1 MKMKYCKILIFLFVH
16 LNCFPN
22 LFGQNLV
29 ITDTVKPNIPYLK
42 SDTSFVVEGEVLGMD
57 SGSMKVSSEDKG
69 LVAYVPFRQGKFYF
83 SGLVKALEQLRIS
96 IKGDYY
102 NNVFYAEP
110 GQIRIKYIYHDKF
123 TASGTIENDLSNY
136 FKDTLNKKN
145 NDRFWELSN
154 NIELAQKS
162 EDLGQYLNLIDSF
175 TIVEKDFFKT
185 VNDAIAQKR
194 LGDYLLGYI
203 NYYYIN
209 YGHFKER
216 KSIYDKLPDNI
227 KNSSSGKQALDFLI
241 KTEKKNVSYNNEPAY
256 QFTLNDIKNKPF
268 ALKKFKGKIIVLDF
282 WASWCLPCIKAL
294 PLLKKIHSNDVSK
307 NVVYVSVSIDKK
319 ENDWRTKEKII
330 QIPWLSLLADTSTV
344 KHYEI
349 DAVPS
354 YIIINKEGKIAS
366 KGSSLGNLYTKLKEL
381 QKMN

>member
-1 MKMKYCKILIFLFVH
+1 MKMIHRITLIFLFLH
-16 LNCFPN
+16 LGCFPS

-42 SDTSFVVEGEVLGMD
+42 SDSSFTVEGQVSGMD
-57 SGSMKVSSEDKG
+57 SGSIKVFSGDKG
-69 LVAYVPFRQGKFYF
+69 LLAYVPFRQGKFYF
-83 SGLVKALEQLRIS
+83 SGLVKTLEQLHVS
-96 IKGDYY
+96 IVGDYY
-102 NNVFYAEP
+102 ENAFYAEP
-110 GQIRIKYIYHDKF
+110 VQIRIKYIYHGKF

-136 FKDTLNKKN
+136 FRDSLNKKN
-145 NDRFWELSN
+145 DDCFWELSN
-154 NIELAQKS
+154 KIELAQKN
-162 EDLGQYLNLIDSF
+162 EDLGLYLNLIDSF

-185 VNDAIAQKR
+185 INDAIARKMF
-194 LGDYLLGYI
+194 GYYLLGYV

-209 YGHFKER
+209 YGYFEER
-216 KSIYDKLPDNI
+216 KAIYDQIPDNI
-227 KNSSSGKQALDFLI
+227 KNSTSGKQVLDFL
-241 KTEKKNVSYNNEPAY
+241 KQTQKKNVTYNHEPAY
-256 QFTLNDIKNKPF
+256 QFTLNDINNKPF

-294 PLLKKIHSNDVSK
+294 PLLKKIHANDVSK

-319 ENDWRTKEKII
+319 ENDWKTKEKII

-354 YIIINKEGKIAS
+354 YIVINKEGKIAS
-366 KGSSLGNLYTKLKEL
+366 KGFSLGNLYTKLKEL
-381 QKMN
+381 QK